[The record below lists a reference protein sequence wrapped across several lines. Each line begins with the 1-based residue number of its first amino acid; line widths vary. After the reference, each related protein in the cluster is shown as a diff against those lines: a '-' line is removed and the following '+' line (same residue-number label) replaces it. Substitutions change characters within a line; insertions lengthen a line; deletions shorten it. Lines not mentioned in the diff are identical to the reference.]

1 VLEVE
6 VHSCLKSLLKSQQ
19 NHWHH
24 HLTMARLVARALRL
38 GRSAIIQ
45 TGALSHQ
52 YRLSYL
58 IPALVDKSPVI
69 LVIPDEFHEQLL
81 TQDIP
86 QLQQQLNLDKP
97 VARGDNWYWD
107 QHFSGILLTSPQHWL
122 SDRLEN
128 SGKFPPQITTLIDQA
143 DDLENYTQECLTAQ
157 ITPQNWE
164 ELMLK
169 IPPLQNLIR
178 NIRIKITKAIFDRP
192 VNPYECWVI
201 EDREK
206 QFLIKLFTEIKDY
219 LHLNSSFAQFWQ
231 RWQSDSP
238 LIWASLNREKGQ
250 FNLFCSPVNIVHR
263 LSPIWQQQTIVMM
276 GSCLDRSTNATIFR
290 QQIGLENVTCLKFS
304 PNSNK
309 EQIQLYI
316 PDRFPLP
323 NTPHFQSALM
333 AKIEELL
340 NYSHNLDQP
349 IIILVDDVPLK
360 GKIGAIIASQFGSK
374 VQVENPHLSNNGILI
389 SGWEFWHK
397 YQSKIPNPQLLIIA
411 TLPLPSLENP
421 LVAGKVAYYK
431 KQKQDWFR
439 LYLLPH
445 SLREIQRSLLSIREN
460 QGIVALLDNRVNYRS
475 YGSQILESLEPFARS
490 NYIDPSWFEF

>member
-1 VLEVE
+1 MLEVE
-6 VHSCLKSLLKSQQ
+6 VHSCLKTFLKNHQ

-38 GRSAIIQ
+38 GRSALIQ

-52 YRLSYL
+52 YCLSYL
-58 IPALVDKSPVI
+58 IPALVDSSPVI
-69 LVIPDEFHEQLL
+69 IVIPEELQEQLL
-81 TQDIP
+81 TQDFP

-97 VARGDNWYWD
+97 VAINNYWHWD
-107 QHFSGILLTSPQHWL
+107 QDFSGILLTSPQHWL
-122 SDRLEN
+122 SDRLDN
-128 SGKFPPQITTLIDQA
+128 SGKFPPQIPTLIDQV
-143 DDLENYTQECLTAQ
+143 DDLENYTQECLTGT
-157 ITPQNWE
+157 IKPQHWE
-164 ELMLK
+164 KLMLK
-169 IPPLQNLIR
+169 IPQFQDLIR
-178 NIRIKITKAIFDRP
+178 DTRIKITKSIFDRP

-201 EDREK
+201 EDQEK
-206 QFLIKLFTEIKDY
+206 QILIQLFTEIKDY
-219 LHLNSSFAQFWQ
+219 LHLNSPFAQFWQ
-231 RWQSDSP
+231 KWQNDSP
-238 LIWASLNREKGQ
+238 LIWASIERKKGQ
-250 FNLFCSPVNIVHR
+250 FNLFCSPVNIAHR
-263 LSPIWQQQTIVMM
+263 LKPIWQKQTVVMM
-276 GSCLDRSTNATIFR
+276 GSCLDTHTHAPIFR
-290 QQIGLENVTCLKFS
+290 QQIGLENGTCLKFS
-304 PNSNK
+304 PHSNK

-340 NYSHNLDQP
+340 SYTHNLDQP

-374 VQVENPHLSNNGILI
+374 VQVENPHLSSKGILI

-397 YQSKIPNPQLLIIA
+397 YQAKIPNPQLLIIA

-421 LVAGKVAYYK
+421 LVAGKVEYYK

-445 SLREIQRSLLSIREN
+445 SLREIQRSVLSIREN
-460 QGIVALLDNRVNYRS
+460 QGIVVLLDNRVNYRS
-475 YGSQILESLEPFARS
+475 YGSQILQTLEPFARS
-490 NYIDPSWFEF
+490 NYIDASWFEF